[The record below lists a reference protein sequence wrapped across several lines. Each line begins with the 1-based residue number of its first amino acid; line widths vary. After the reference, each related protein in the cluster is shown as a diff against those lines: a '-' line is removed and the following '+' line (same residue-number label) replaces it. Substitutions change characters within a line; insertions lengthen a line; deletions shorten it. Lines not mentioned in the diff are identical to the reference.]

1 MRVVQAEAE
10 SAVEVMNA
18 RRAIELKAP
27 GYDKGRAVACLLA
40 APPFLGRTPIYIGDD
55 TTDEAG
61 FAAVAGRGGYAYSVG
76 RARPG
81 ACAIFATPDDVRAW
95 LRKFARNKSG

>member
-27 GYDKGRAVACLLA
+27 GYDKGRAVACFLA

-61 FAAVAGRGGYAYSVG
+61 FAAVSRRGGYAYSVG
-76 RARPG
+76 RARP
-81 ACAIFATPDDVRAW
+81 AARDVFATPDDVRAW
-95 LRKFARNKSG
+95 LTKFARSRGG